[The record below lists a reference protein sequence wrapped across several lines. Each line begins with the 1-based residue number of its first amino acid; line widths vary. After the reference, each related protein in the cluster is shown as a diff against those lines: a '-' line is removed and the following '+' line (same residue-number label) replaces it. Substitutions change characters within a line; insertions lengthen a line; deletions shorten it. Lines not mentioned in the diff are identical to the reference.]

1 MPIPLPPI
9 DRDVTSDKTDRVHQH
24 WVPESY
30 LRQWCDPATP
40 QGAYVWVSLK
50 DRSRRPCRG
59 SPKRMFTKS
68 DMNTMTRDGLR
79 NLRLES
85 IYHAMETGFGAVRA
99 RILSGAQP
107 THGDIDAVI
116 EFVAS
121 QIVRTPKFQG
131 SWRFL
136 DPSELAATVAGLPD
150 GEARRAVG
158 ECLAGLWA
166 KRFQALCLL
175 AYPRVLELV
184 QQMRVRLYRSAEP
197 RAFITSDAPCCI
209 IEYRDVAGSMLS
221 CLASPT
227 VRVLMPL
234 SPDVVAILDRSDRP
248 REMTQVFPGHP
259 FIGSVNSMVWD
270 GAVREV
276 VLPDSAVPADWFG
289 TRNSEERRRFIA
301 L

>member
-1 MPIPLPPI
+1 MSIPLPPM
-9 DRDVTSDKTDRVHQH
+9 DRDVTSDKKDRVRQH

-50 DRSRRPCRG
+50 DRSRPPGRR
-59 SPKRMFTKS
+59 SPKKMFSKP

-99 RILSGAQP
+99 LILNGAQSS
-107 THGDIDAVI
+107 HGDIDAVI
-116 EFVAS
+116 EFVAL
-121 QIVRTPKFQG
+121 QIVRTPKFRD

-136 DPSELAATVAGLPD
+136 DPLELDATVAGIPE

-166 KRFQALCLL
+166 SRFQALCLL

-197 RAFITSDAPCCI
+197 RAFITSDAPCCV
-209 IEYRDVAGSMLS
+209 IEYRNIAGSMLS

-227 VRVLMPL
+227 ACVLMPL
-234 SPDVVAILDRSDRP
+234 SPEVVAILDRSDRP
-248 REMTQVFPGHP
+248 HEMTQVFPGHP
-259 FIGSVNSMVWD
+259 FIGSVNSMIWH
-270 GAVREV
+270 GAVGEV
-276 VLPDSAVPADWFG
+276 VLPDSTVLADWFG
-289 TRNSEERRRFIA
+289 RRNSEERRRFVA